1 MKKVLYLM
9 IVLFVVLLISN
20 YPLDYYIMKPGSA
33 YDVSKFVKVQD
44 GDTNDEGT
52 LNLMTVSM
60 AQATPLTYAF
70 AYFNEF
76 QDIINIE
83 DVRQEEEDEEE
94 YNVRQLKL
102 MSDSQFN
109 ALLIAFQKA
118 NLPYTVTYNGITV
131 LNVIAGGAAD
141 GKVKPGD
148 EIVEIDGEI
157 IHKAEDLTAKL
168 NLKKENE
175 EVHLVLSRD
184 NQLFD
189 ETILLKEIPGSE
201 EHKIGIGITYAQSKS
216 IKTEPNVNVDADD
229 IGGPSAGLMF
239 TLEILNQLLEEDIS
253 KGYLIAGTGEMNE
266 DGTIGRIGGIEK
278 KVVAAHEDGME
289 IFFAPDDEITD
300 AMLKVNPTLQSNY
313 DVAVTTAKKIG
324 TKMKIVPVKTI
335 DDALDYLKNLPEKN

>member
-131 LNVIAGGAAD
+131 LNVLAGGAAD

-157 IHKAEDLTAKL
+157 IHKSEDLTAKL

-189 ETILLKEIPGSE
+189 ETILLKKIPGTE

-216 IKTEPNVNVDADD
+216 IKTE
-229 IGGPSAGLMF
+229 
-239 TLEILNQLLEEDIS
+239 
-253 KGYLIAGTGEMNE
+253 
-266 DGTIGRIGGIEK
+266 
-278 KVVAAHEDGME
+278 
-289 IFFAPDDEITD
+289 
-300 AMLKVNPTLQSNY
+300 
-313 DVAVTTAKKIG
+313 
-324 TKMKIVPVKTI
+324 
-335 DDALDYLKNLPEKN
+335 